1 MGRYVKNCF
10 CKKINE
16 MAKKE
21 LYINYDI
28 EGTFWGEAGTL
39 DKIRKEVPKESLTV
53 DDELHVIINT
63 YGGEIFEAISM
74 RDYFNSLPCKKS
86 ITVSGICAS
95 AGTEILLAFE
105 NRNITKGSFVMFH
118 PAMSGVYGNRHE
130 MQKVMSLLEKLDS
143 EFVANY
149 EKNLIVKVDNL
160 EDLIKN
166 EWWLNADDFVK
177 YFGGNLIENKKE
189 ITNKIKIN
197 NTMFKDTMKKFEQ
210 LANVGSNKKPFN
222 IDKFKNAFIK
232 LT

>member
-1 MGRYVKNCF
+1 MKF
-10 CKKINE
+10 
-16 MAKKE
+16 KE

-28 EGTFWGEAGTL
+28 EGTFWGEPGTL
-39 DKIRKEVPKESLTV
+39 TRIKNELAKENLTA

-118 PAMSGVYGNRHE
+118 PAMSGCWGDRYK
-130 MQKVMSLLEKLDS
+130 MQKVVSLLEKLDS
-143 EFVANY
+143 EFIANY
-149 EKNLIVKVDNL
+149 NKNLIVKVDNL
-160 EDLIKN
+160 EELIKN
-166 EWWLNADDFVK
+166 EWWLNADEFVK
-177 YFGGNLIENKKE
+177 HFGGNLVENKKE

-197 NTMFKDTMKKFEQ
+197 NTMFKDVMEKFEQ
-210 LANVGSNKKPFN
+210 LQNNGSVKKAFNVE
-222 IDKFKNAFIK
+222 KFKSVFK
-232 LT
+232 

>member
-1 MGRYVKNCF
+1 
-10 CKKINE
+10 

-39 DKIRKEVPKESLTV
+39 TKIKNELSKENLTAE
-53 DDELHVIINT
+53 DELHVIINT
-63 YGGEIFEAISM
+63 YGGEIFEAISI
-74 RDYFNSLPCKKS
+74 RDYFNSLDCKKS

-118 PAMSGVYGNRHE
+118 PAMSGVYGNRHD
-130 MQKVMSLLEKLDS
+130 MQKVVSLLEKLDN
-143 EFVANY
+143 EFLENY
-149 EKNLIVKVDNL
+149 KKNLIVEVPNL

-177 YFGGNLIENKKE
+177 YFGGNLIESKKE
-189 ITNKIKIN
+189 ITNKVKIN
-197 NTMFKDTMKKFEQ
+197 NTIFKETMAKFEK
-210 LANVGSNKKPFN
+210 LKNDSLTKRPFN
-222 IDKFKNAFIK
+222 LEKFKNFYK
-232 LT
+232 NESK

>member
-1 MGRYVKNCF
+1 
-10 CKKINE
+10 

-39 DKIRKEVPKESLTV
+39 TKIKNELSKESLTAE
-53 DDELHVIINT
+53 DELHVIINT
-63 YGGEIFEAISM
+63 YGGEIFEAISI
-74 RDYFNSLPCKKS
+74 RDYFNSLDCKKS

-118 PAMSGVYGNRHE
+118 PAMSGVYGNRHD
-130 MQKVMSLLEKLDS
+130 MQKVVSLLEKLDN
-143 EFVANY
+143 EFLENY
-149 EKNLIVKVDNL
+149 KKNLIVEVPNL

-177 YFGGNLIENKKE
+177 HFGGNLIESKKE
-189 ITNKIKIN
+189 ITNKVKIN
-197 NTMFKDTMKKFEQ
+197 NTIFKETMAKFEK
-210 LANVGSNKKPFN
+210 LKNDSLTKRPFN
-222 IDKFKNAFIK
+222 LEKFKNFYK
-232 LT
+232 NESK

>member
-1 MGRYVKNCF
+1 
-10 CKKINE
+10 

-63 YGGEIFEAISM
+63 CGGDIFEAISV
-74 RDYFNSLPCKKS
+74 RDYFKSFTCKKS

-105 NRNITKGSFVMFH
+105 NRNTTKGSFVMFH
-118 PAMSGVYGNRHE
+118 PAMSGVWGNRYE
-130 MQKVMSLLEKLDS
+130 MQKKATLLEQIDN
-143 EFVANY
+143 EFIANY
-149 EKNLIVKVDNL
+149 KNKLITKVDNL

-177 YFGGNLIENKKE
+177 HFGGNLIEDKKE

-197 NTMFKDTMKKFEQ
+197 NTMFKETMKKFEQ
-210 LANVGSNKKPFN
+210 LSNSGSNKKSFN
-222 IDKFKNAFIK
+222 VEKFKNAFIK

>member
-1 MGRYVKNCF
+1 MKF
-10 CKKINE
+10 
-16 MAKKE
+16 KE

-39 DKIRKEVPKESLTV
+39 NRIKNELSKENLTAE
-53 DDELHVIINT
+53 DELHVIINT

-118 PAMSGVYGNRHE
+118 PAMSGVYGNRYE

-143 EFVANY
+143 EFIANY
-149 EKNLIVKVDNL
+149 NKNLIVEVDNL
-160 EDLIKN
+160 EELIKN
-166 EWWLNADDFVK
+166 EWWLNADEFVK
-177 YFGGNLIENKKE
+177 HFGGNLIENKKE

-210 LANVGSNKKPFN
+210 LANIASNKKSFN
-222 IDKFKNAFIK
+222 VEKFKNAFIN
-232 LT
+232 

>member
-1 MGRYVKNCF
+1 MKF
-10 CKKINE
+10 
-16 MAKKE
+16 KE

-39 DKIRKEVPKESLTV
+39 TRIKNELSKEDLTA

-63 YGGEIFEAISM
+63 YGGEIFEAISI
-74 RDYFNSLPCKKS
+74 RDYFNSLSCKKS

-118 PAMSGVYGNRHE
+118 PAMSGVYGNRHD

-143 EFVANY
+143 EFLANY
-149 EKNLIVKVDNL
+149 KKNLIVEVDNL

-166 EWWLNADDFVK
+166 EWWLNADEFVK
-177 YFGGNLIENKKE
+177 HFGGNLIENKKE

-197 NTMFKDTMKKFEQ
+197 NTIFKDTMKKFEQ
-210 LANVGSNKKPFN
+210 LTNVVSNKKPFN
-222 IDKFKNAFIK
+222 VEKFKNAFK
-232 LT
+232 

>member
-1 MGRYVKNCF
+1 
-10 CKKINE
+10 

-39 DKIRKEVPKESLTV
+39 SKIKNELSKENLTAE
-53 DDELHVIINT
+53 DELHVIINT

-74 RDYFNSLPCKKS
+74 RDYFNSLDCKKS

-105 NRNITKGSFVMFH
+105 NRSITKGSFVMFH
-118 PAMSGVYGNRHE
+118 PAMSGCYGNRHE
-130 MQKVMSLLEKLDS
+130 MQKVINLLTKLDN
-143 EFVANY
+143 EFIENY
-149 EKNLIVKVDNL
+149 KSKLIVKVDNL

-177 YFGGNLIENKKE
+177 HFGGNLIENKKE

-197 NTMFKDTMKKFEQ
+197 DTIFKDTMTKFEK
-210 LANVGSNKKPFN
+210 LKNGGSNKRPF
-222 IDKFKNAFIK
+222 DLEKFKNFYNSNSNSN
-232 LT
+232 

>member
-1 MGRYVKNCF
+1 
-10 CKKINE
+10 

-28 EGTFWGEAGTL
+28 EGTFWGELGTL
-39 DKIRKEVPKESLTV
+39 SKIKNELSKENLTA

-74 RDYFNSLPCKKS
+74 RDYFNSLDCKKS

-105 NRNITKGSFVMFH
+105 NRSITKGSFVMFH

-130 MQKVMSLLEKLDS
+130 MQKVINLLTKLDN
-143 EFVANY
+143 EFIENY
-149 EKNLIVKVDNL
+149 KSKLIVDVPNL

-177 YFGGNLIENKKE
+177 HFGGNLIENKKE

-197 NTMFKDTMKKFEQ
+197 NTMFKETMAKFEK
-210 LANVGSNKKPFN
+210 LKNNSSNKKSFN
-222 IDKFKNAFIK
+222 IDKFKNVFIK

>member
-1 MGRYVKNCF
+1 MKF
-10 CKKINE
+10 
-16 MAKKE
+16 KE

-28 EGTFWGEAGTL
+28 EGTFWGEPGTL
-39 DKIRKEVPKESLTV
+39 TRIKNELAKENLTA

-118 PAMSGVYGNRHE
+118 PAMSGVYGNRYE
-130 MQKVMSLLEKLDS
+130 MQKVISLLEKLDS
-143 EFVANY
+143 EFIANY
-149 EKNLIVKVDNL
+149 NKNLIVKVDNL
-160 EDLIKN
+160 EELIKN
-166 EWWLNADDFVK
+166 EWWLNADEFVK
-177 YFGGNLIENKKE
+177 HFGGNLIENKKE

-197 NTMFKDTMKKFEQ
+197 NTMFKDVMKKFEQ
-210 LANVGSNKKPFN
+210 LQNNGSGKKAFNVE
-222 IDKFKNAFIK
+222 KFKSVFK
-232 LT
+232 